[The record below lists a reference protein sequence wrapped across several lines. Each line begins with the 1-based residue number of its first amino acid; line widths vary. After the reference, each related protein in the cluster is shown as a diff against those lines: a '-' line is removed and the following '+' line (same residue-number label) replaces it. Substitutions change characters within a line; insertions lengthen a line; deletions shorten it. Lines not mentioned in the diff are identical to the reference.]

1 MHELDQLQ
9 RTLDSLGL
17 TWGGVW
23 ALTADRVAGT
33 LVVVALDGRKFTA
46 PLPAGGPA
54 APRRVKAIKRVT
66 SDEWRLASGE

>member
-1 MHELDQLQ
+1 MDELA

-54 APRRVKAIKRVT
+54 APKRVKAIKRV
-66 SDEWRLASGE
+66 AGGE